1 MEKRINCS
9 IKLAYHPL
17 SDNGSDMQSKMYQGQ
32 VQVDKMIMLELLVR
46 N

>member
-32 VQVDKMIMLELLVR
+32 VQVDKMSMLDLLVR